1 MAPMPP
7 RLRTLLAWWR
17 WLLIIAYAAAGAALT
32 AATGV
37 RCLDYNKPLRSQL
50 YEKVTSGVRPR
61 FPSSCGT
68 PLAWQELAAR
78 CWAPTPRERPPME
91 EVKRAMEA
99 VGTAGALGM

>member
-1 MAPMPP
+1 MPP

-32 AATGV
+32 VATAYRHYDTWV
-37 RCLDYNKPLRSQL
+37 PRTLLRS
-50 YEKVTSGVRPR
+50 G
-61 FPSSCGT
+61 F
-68 PLAWQELAAR
+68 AALH
-78 CWAPTPRERPPME
+78 AVLPPME